1 MTGGGLRPAANL
13 FVWPCS
19 SGADRFQQKRDGHH
33 SRARADGR
41 GFSVG
46 TDRHETEGST
56 IMATKVSDIRA
67 LTPDELDTVSGGAER
82 QYYRFEMF
90 GYGLALQLGDDKCIT
105 VITPDED
112 TIVCL

>member
-1 MTGGGLRPAANL
+1 MAVTAARRRMGERAASELTGMQPR
-13 FVWPCS
+13 
-19 SGADRFQQKRDGHH
+19 
-33 SRARADGR
+33 
-41 GFSVG
+41 
-46 TDRHETEGST
+46 ST
-56 IMATKVSDIRA
+56 IMATKASDIRA
-67 LTPDELDTVSGGAER
+67 LTVDELDTVSGGAER

>member
-1 MTGGGLRPAANL
+1 MAVTAA
-13 FVWPCS
+13 
-19 SGADRFQQKRDGHH
+19 RRRMRE
-33 SRARADGR
+33 RAA
-41 GFSVG
+41 SEP
-46 TDRHETEGST
+46 TDMQPRST
-56 IMATKVSDIRA
+56 AMATKASDIRA

-90 GYGLALQLGDDKCIT
+90 GYGLALQLGEDKCIT